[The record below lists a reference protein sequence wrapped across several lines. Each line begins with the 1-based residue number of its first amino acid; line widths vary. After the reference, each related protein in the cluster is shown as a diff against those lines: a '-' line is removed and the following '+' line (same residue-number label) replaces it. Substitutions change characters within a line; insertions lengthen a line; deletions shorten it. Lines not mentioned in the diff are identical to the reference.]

1 MRVLLIC
8 ANYGPE
14 FQGGTEVVVKAE
26 ARALQAAGH
35 EVQVLTGSSE
45 VSPAGSL
52 HRETLEGIAVLR
64 ACRTPSEA
72 LAPEWLYPRLLEVAR
87 EAARD
92 VDLVHLHHWSGLSG
106 DLVRGLAPAAPVV
119 ITLHDHYASCPRYF
133 RTPPADI
140 TCPPVGEFQSCARC
154 VAEFVPELSDALLQV
169 RLAAR
174 AESFRAELQAAAAV
188 IAPSEYLRDALARE
202 LGVSAVHWRVL
213 PHGLCRE
220 FASQMREGSGEGPL
234 TVLHFGNRTPIK
246 GALDLVRALRDEP
259 NVRLILAG
267 RELEPGF
274 DELLR
279 REAGSLQL
287 ELHGSYDARELRRL
301 ARGCDL
307 AAFPSRAFESYG
319 LVVEEALALG
329 LPVWVSDRG
338 ALPEVLHRAAHFGSL
353 PGGVVPA
360 ESPSAWRTV
369 LRELVADEE
378 KLQDAAARVPARMR
392 TAADTTRDLL
402 EIFSTLTTQSSAP

>member
-1 MRVLLIC
+1 M
-8 ANYGPE
+8 
-14 FQGGTEVVVKAE
+14 
-26 ARALQAAGH
+26 
-35 EVQVLTGSSE
+35 
-45 VSPAGSL
+45 
-52 HRETLEGIAVLR
+52 
-64 ACRTPSEA
+64 
-72 LAPEWLYPRLLEVAR
+72 
-87 EAARD
+87 
-92 VDLVHLHHWSGLSG
+92 
-106 DLVRGLAPAAPVV
+106 
-119 ITLHDHYASCPRYF
+119 
-133 RTPPADI
+133 
-140 TCPPVGEFQSCARC
+140 
-154 VAEFVPELSDALLQV
+154 
-169 RLAAR
+169 
-174 AESFRAELQAAAAV
+174 

-202 LGVSAVHWRVL
+202 LGLSSVNWRVL

-246 GALDLVRALRDEP
+246 GALDLVRGLRDEP

-279 REAGSLQL
+279 SEAGSLQL

-329 LPVWVSDRG
+329 LPTWVSDRG

-353 PGGVVPA
+353 PGGVVRA

-369 LRELVADEE
+369 VRELVADPE
-378 KLQDAAARVPARMR
+378 KLQDAAARVPARLK

-402 EIFSTLTTQSSAP
+402 EIFSTLTPQSSAS

>member
-1 MRVLLIC
+1 
-8 ANYGPE
+8 
-14 FQGGTEVVVKAE
+14 
-26 ARALQAAGH
+26 
-35 EVQVLTGSSE
+35 
-45 VSPAGSL
+45 
-52 HRETLEGIAVLR
+52 
-64 ACRTPSEA
+64 
-72 LAPEWLYPRLLEVAR
+72 
-87 EAARD
+87 
-92 VDLVHLHHWSGLSG
+92 
-106 DLVRGLAPAAPVV
+106 
-119 ITLHDHYASCPRYF
+119 
-133 RTPPADI
+133 
-140 TCPPVGEFQSCARC
+140 
-154 VAEFVPELSDALLQV
+154 
-169 RLAAR
+169 
-174 AESFRAELQAAAAV
+174 
-188 IAPSEYLRDALARE
+188 
-202 LGVSAVHWRVL
+202 
-213 PHGLCRE
+213 
-220 FASQMREGSGEGPL
+220 MREGSGEGPL

-246 GALDLVRALRDEP
+246 GALDLVRGLRDEP

-274 DELLR
+274 DEQLK

-301 ARGCDL
+301 ARGCDV

-360 ESPSAWRTV
+360 ESPSAWRAV
-369 LRELVADEE
+369 MRELVADPE

-402 EIFSTLTTQSSAP
+402 EIFSTLTTPSSAS